1 LTTSFCPIIRAS
13 DGETVVV
20 AVPTAGLGEGV
31 SDGVDGLIGGAVGE
45 AVGLTVVG
53 AEVAGAADVVLGL
66 ASPAGMAQ
74 PATSETISA
83 MTKLRTSNRC
93 RGPAISQRRAG

>member
-20 AVPTAGLGEGV
+20 AVPRARLGEGLGADEGLG
-31 SDGVDGLIGGAVGE
+31 DGVVGE
-45 AVGLTVVG
+45 VVGLVVLG
-53 AEVAGAADVVLGL
+53 AEVAGAAEVVLVL

-74 PATSETISA
+74 PPTSETISA